1 MEQRK
6 VMRQANQ
13 HHGDVFSQVVTPKQT
28 IKGTDATT
36 QTSGLEY
43 QKAQVHGG
51 HKAWQEP
58 KSSQK
63 NMDIKCRSKQANRCI
78 KKMIQTL

>member
-1 MEQRK
+1 
-6 VMRQANQ
+6 MRQANQ

-28 IKGTDATT
+28 TRGTNATT
-36 QTSGLEY
+36 QASGPKD
-43 QKAQVHGG
+43 QQAQVHGG

-63 NMDIKCRSKQANRCI
+63 NMDMKHRSKQANTCI
-78 KKMIQTL
+78 KEMIQTL